1 MKLKYLTHHEQTMVD
16 FNYGELVKA
25 KEFMLKHRAD
35 ADDRSPLN
43 RTWSLQMYNTWKT
56 EVEKLES
63 QIAMFKG
70 LNEERTPKGLTL

>member
-1 MKLKYLTHHEQTMVD
+1 MKLKYLTIHEQTMLD
-16 FNYGELVKA
+16 FAYGELATA

-43 RTWSLQMYNTWKT
+43 RTWSLQMYNTWKG

-63 QIAMFKG
+63 QIAMFNG